1 LIATA
6 QTTSTFAT
14 SPAHCWG
21 ETYSVDPWSN
31 LQSITATT
39 NSQYT
44 GCTQESGFSKPADGK
59 NHLSGFS
66 YDAPGNT
73 MADGINSYVWDAEGQ
88 LTSAGGV
95 TYLYDG
101 DGRRVQKSNGKLYW
115 YGTGSDPLN
124 ETDLAGNTNNSSF
137 NEYVFFGG
145 ARIARRDSANAVN
158 YYFSDY
164 LGSARVVTNAGGTI
178 LDDSDFYPF
187 GVERPYASA
196 SGNVYK
202 FEKKERD
209 TETGN
214 DDFGARY
221 YSNRFGRWLSSDW
234 SAVPVPVPYANFTN
248 PQTLNLYAMVRDNPE
263 SFADLDGHCCT
274 LDDVAMT
281 IGGIENAFNENN
293 GINAGGFKPPENQ
306 LGRAIGNAISVVTGG
321 IEVLGGAAAAV
332 VGGTEA
338 LAASPT
344 IIGSAPGVALAGV
357 GIVGV
362 VHGSTVL
369 KNAVSNSSSTGEN
382 SSSGQ
387 PYENTPENKE
397 RMQQGKAPVGKD
409 GKPVE
414 LHHPGQE
421 NGPTKEMT
429 QSDHRGGDNFKKNHT
444 NTGQQPSKID
454 RNQANQARRK
464 HWKEKAKDQ

>member
-1 LIATA
+1 VNLHPSPVLRQPPLRHNHARYDSLNRIATA

-14 SPAHCWG
+14 SPSHCWG
-21 ETYSVDPWSN
+21 ETYNIDPWSN
-31 LQSITATT
+31 LQSISAIT

-44 GCTQESGFSKPADGK
+44 GCTQESGFSKTADGK

-73 MADGINSYVWDAEGQ
+73 TSDGVNSYVWDAEGQ

-115 YGTGSDPLN
+115 YGTGSDPLD
-124 ETDLAGNTNNSSF
+124 ETDLAGNTNNPSF
-137 NEYVFFGG
+137 NEYIFFGH
-145 ARIARRDSANAVN
+145 ARIARRNSANAVN

-164 LGSARVVTNAGGTI
+164 LGSARVVTNDSGTI

-234 SAVPVPVPYANFTN
+234 STVPVPVPYANLTN
-248 PQTLNLYAMVRDNPE
+248 PQTLNLYAMVSDNPE
-263 SFADLDGHCCT
+263 T
-274 LDDVAMT
+274 LPTSTAMSVQPTRRTVRAKSRRPSRT
-281 IGGIENAFNENN
+281 IH
-293 GINAGGFKPPENQ
+293 
-306 LGRAIGNAISVVTGG
+306 RR
-321 IEVLGGAAAAV
+321 
-332 VGGTEA
+332 
-338 LAASPT
+338 
-344 IIGSAPGVALAGV
+344 
-357 GIVGV
+357 
-362 VHGSTVL
+362 
-369 KNAVSNSSSTGEN
+369 
-382 SSSGQ
+382 
-387 PYENTPENKE
+387 TP
-397 RMQQGKAPVGKD
+397 
-409 GKPVE
+409 
-414 LHHPGQE
+414 
-421 NGPTKEMT
+421 
-429 QSDHRGGDNFKKNHT
+429 
-444 NTGQQPSKID
+444 
-454 RNQANQARRK
+454 
-464 HWKEKAKDQ
+464 